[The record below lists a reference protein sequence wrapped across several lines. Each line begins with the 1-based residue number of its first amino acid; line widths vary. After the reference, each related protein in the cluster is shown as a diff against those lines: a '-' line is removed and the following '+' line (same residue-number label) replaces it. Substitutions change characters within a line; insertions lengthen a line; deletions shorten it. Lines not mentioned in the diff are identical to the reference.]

1 MTKYVIFRD
10 INSEQYCMPI
20 DYIKY
25 LKNGYDTGYG
35 KYRYFVFT
43 NIGEKETNEDNY
55 KYLVRK
61 LLGSDDNEY
70 RT

>member
-1 MTKYVIFRD
+1 MTKYVCFRD
-10 INSEQYCMPI
+10 INKDEYYIPI

-43 NIGEKETNEDNY
+43 NIGEKETNEDDY
-55 KYLVRK
+55 KSIVRK
-61 LLGSDDNEY
+61 LESDEE
-70 RT
+70 